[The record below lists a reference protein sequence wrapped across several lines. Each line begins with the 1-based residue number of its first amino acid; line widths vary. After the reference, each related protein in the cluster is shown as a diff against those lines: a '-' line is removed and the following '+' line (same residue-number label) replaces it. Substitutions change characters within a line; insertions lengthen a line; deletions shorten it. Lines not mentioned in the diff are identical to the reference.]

1 MCGFCGYIN
10 KKEKD
15 SIKKMNDAIIH
26 RGPDDESYYKDDF
39 IAMGFRRLSIIDLKG
54 GRQPMTNE
62 DDSMIITFNGE
73 IYNFKEIKEDLIKK
87 GHKFKTNA
95 DTEVILHGYEE
106 YKEKILDKLRGM
118 FAFAIWDKNNQKLFC
133 ARDHFGQKPFYY
145 GIFNNTFMYASEIK
159 SMLYHPDFKKEV
171 NKEALKPYLTF
182 QTSVLEETFFKGV
195 YKLRPGH
202 YLKYDFK
209 TNKIETKEYYNINFK
224 PKDQNFDKLVEK
236 IDDTITKSI
245 DYHIISDVP
254 VGAYLSGGIDSSY
267 VVSYLKPD
275 KTFSV
280 GFDYKNFNE
289 VPMAKDLSD
298 MLNIQN
304 KNELINSD
312 DFFESID
319 KVQYYA
325 DEPTANLSAVPL
337 YFLSKLASKD
347 VKVVLSGE
355 GADELFGGYTSYDED
370 IKLKK
375 YRKLPFFIRKALK
388 TIVSPLPSFH
398 GKNFLTKGGSKIEDY
413 YVGNAFIFDNKEA
426 NKILTDKYKSTLTYQ
441 EITKPYFD
449 KVAGEDDLTKM
460 QYLDMYFWLP
470 NDILLK
476 ADKMSMANSL
486 ELRVPILD
494 KEVFALAKTI
504 PTKYKLSH
512 NTTKYILRKA
522 ASKRIPEEWYK
533 RRKKGFPVPII
544 KWFREEK
551 YYSIVKQIFEEDF
564 TKEFF
569 DQKLLIKMLD
579 EHYTSKKNHCRKLWT
594 VFVYLIWYKTFFIDL
609 KGWNKF
615 SAFFTQI
622 KSTAKYY

>member
-10 KKEKD
+10 RKEKTH
-15 SIKKMNDAIIH
+15 IKKMNDMIAH
-26 RGPDDESYYKDDF
+26 RGPDDESYYTDDL

-54 GRQPMTNE
+54 GRQPISNE
-62 DDSMIITFNGE
+62 NNTMYITFNGE
-73 IYNFKEIKEDLIKK
+73 IYNYKEIKKDLINK
-87 GHKFKTNA
+87 GHIFKTNT

-118 FAFAIWDKNNQKLFC
+118 FAFVIWNKKTETLFG

-145 GIFNNTFMYASEIK
+145 ANMQGTFMYASEIK
-159 SMLYHPDFKKEV
+159 SLLKHPDFLKQI
-171 NKEALKPYLTF
+171 NKETLKPYLTF
-182 QTSVLEETFFKGV
+182 QTSVLNETFFKNV
-195 YKLRPGH
+195 YKLKPGH
-202 YLKYDFK
+202 YFTYDENTKKMDIQKYYEVTFNPKKEDFE
-209 TNKIETKEYYNINFK
+209 N
-224 PKDQNFDKLVEK
+224 LVDK
-236 IDDTITKSI
+236 IDETITKSI
-245 DYHIISDVP
+245 DYHTISDVP
-254 VGAYLSGGIDSSY
+254 VGSYLSGGIDSSY
-267 VVSYLKPD
+267 VVSYLKPN

-280 GFDYKNFNE
+280 GFDYQNFNE
-289 VPMAKDLSD
+289 VPLAKDLSD
-298 MLNIQN
+298 ILHIQN
-304 KNELINSD
+304 KNELINAD

-370 IKLKK
+370 EKLKK
-375 YRKLPFFIRKALK
+375 YRKLPFFIRKFFKL
-388 TIVSPLPSFH
+388 IISPLPQFH

-413 YVGNAFIFDNKEA
+413 FIGQAFVFDNKEA
-426 NKILTDKYKSTLTYQ
+426 NQILTDKYKSDLKYQ
-441 EITKPYFD
+441 DITKPYFD
-449 KVAGEDDLTKM
+449 KVKDKDDLTKM
-460 QYLDMYFWLP
+460 QYLDMNLWLP

-494 KEVFALAKTI
+494 KEVFKLASTI
-504 PTKYKLSH
+504 PTEYKLSH
-512 NTTKYILRKA
+512 GTTKYILRKS
-522 ASKRIPEEWYK
+522 ASKRIPESWYK

-551 YYSIVKQIFEEDF
+551 YYNIVKKMFEEDF

-569 DQKLLIKMLD
+569 DQQKLLKML
-579 EHYTSKKNHCRKLWT
+579 EKHYKGQKNYCRKIWNVY
-594 VFVYLIWYKTFFIDL
+594 VFLVWYKKFFIEI
-609 KGWNKF
+609 
-615 SAFFTQI
+615 Q
-622 KSTAKYY
+622 

>member
-10 KKEKD
+10 RKEKTH
-15 SIKKMNDAIIH
+15 IKKMNDMIKH
-26 RGPDDESYYKDDF
+26 RGPDDESYYTDDL

-54 GRQPMTNE
+54 GRQPISNE
-62 DDSMIITFNGE
+62 DNTMYITFNGE
-73 IYNFKEIKEDLIKK
+73 IYNYKEIKEDLIKK
-87 GHKFKTNA
+87 GHIFKTNT

-118 FAFAIWDKNNQKLFC
+118 FAFVIWNKNTKTLFG

-145 GIFNNTFMYASEIK
+145 SKMQGTFMYASEIK
-159 SMLYHPDFKKEV
+159 SLLKHPDFLKEI
-171 NKEALKPYLTF
+171 NKAALKPYLTF
-182 QTSVLEETFFKGV
+182 QTSVLNETFFKNV
-195 YKLRPGH
+195 YKLKPGH
-202 YLKYDFK
+202 YFTYDEK
-209 TNKIETKEYYNINFK
+209 TNKLDIQKYYEITFDSK
-224 PKDQNFDKLVEK
+224 TQNFDELVDE
-236 IDDTITKSI
+236 IDETITKSV
-245 DYHIISDVP
+245 DYHTISDVP
-254 VGAYLSGGIDSSY
+254 VGSYLSGGIDSSY

-280 GFDYKNFNE
+280 GFNYQNFNE
-289 VPMAKDLSD
+289 VPMAQELSD
-298 MLNIQN
+298 ILHIQN
-304 KNELINSD
+304 KNELINAD
-312 DFFESID
+312 NFFESID

-370 IKLKK
+370 EKLKK
-375 YRKLPFFIRKALK
+375 YRKLPFFIRKFLK
-388 TIVSPLPSFH
+388 LIVSPFPSFH

-413 YVGNAFIFDNKEA
+413 FIGQAFVFDNKEA
-426 NKILTDKYKSTLTYQ
+426 NQILTDKYKSDLKYQ
-441 EITKPYFD
+441 DITKPYFD
-449 KVAGEDDLTKM
+449 KVKDKDDLTKM
-460 QYLDMYFWLP
+460 QYLDMHLWLP

-494 KEVFALAKTI
+494 KEVFALASTI
-504 PTKYKLSH
+504 PTEYKLSN

-522 ASKRIPEEWYK
+522 ASKRIPEAWYK

-551 YYSIVKQIFEEDF
+551 YYNIVKKMFEEDF

-569 DQKLLIKMLD
+569 NQKKLLNML
-579 EHYTSKKNHCRKLWT
+579 EKHYKGKKNYCRKIWNIY
-594 VFVYLIWYKTFFIDL
+594 VFLVWYKKFFIEI
-609 KGWNKF
+609 N
-615 SAFFTQI
+615 
-622 KSTAKYY
+622 

>member
-62 DDSMIITFNGE
+62 DDSMVITFNGE
-73 IYNFKEIKEDLIKK
+73 IYNFKEIKEDLLKK

-95 DTEVILHGYEE
+95 DTEVILHGFEE

-118 FAFAIWDKNNQKLFC
+118 FAFAIWDKNNKKLFC

-159 SMLYHPDFKKEV
+159 SLLYHPDFKKEV

-182 QTSVLEETFFKGV
+182 QTSVLDETFFKGV

-202 YLKYDFK
+202 YLTYDFK

-224 PKDQNFDKLVEK
+224 PKDQDFDKLVNK

-413 YVGNAFIFDNKEA
+413 YVGNAFIFNNKEA
-426 NKILTDKYKSTLTYQ
+426 NKILSDKYKSNLKYQ

-449 KVAGEDDLTKM
+449 KVKNEDDLTKM

-494 KEVFALAKTI
+494 KEVFSLAKTI

-522 ASKRIPEEWYK
+522 ASKRIPEAWYK

-551 YYSIVKQIFEEDF
+551 YYNIVKEIFEEDF

-594 VFVYLIWYKTFFIDL
+594 VFVYLIWYKTFFID
-609 KGWNKF
+609 F
-615 SAFFTQI
+615 
-622 KSTAKYY
+622 KS

>member
-10 KKEKD
+10 KKEKE

-87 GHKFKTNA
+87 GHIFKTNA

-145 GIFNNTFMYASEIK
+145 GIFNNTFIYASEIK
-159 SMLYHPDFKKEV
+159 SLLYHPDFKKEV

-182 QTSVLEETFFKGV
+182 QTSVLDETFFKGV
-195 YKLRPGH
+195 YKLKPGH
-202 YLKYDFK
+202 YLTYDHK
-209 TNKIETKEYYNINFK
+209 TNKIETKEYYDINFK
-224 PKDQNFDKLVEK
+224 PKDQDFDKLVDK

-289 VPMAKDLSD
+289 VPMAKDLSE

-413 YVGNAFIFDNKEA
+413 YVGNAFIFNNKEA
-426 NKILTDKYKSTLTYQ
+426 NKILSDKYKSNLTYQ

-449 KVAGEDDLTKM
+449 KVKNEDDLTKM

-494 KEVFALAKTI
+494 KEVFELAKTI

-551 YYSIVKQIFEEDF
+551 YYTIVKEIFEEDF

-609 KGWNKF
+609 K
-615 SAFFTQI
+615 S
-622 KSTAKYY
+622 

>member
-1 MCGFCGYIN
+1 MCGFCGYLN

-87 GHKFKTNA
+87 GHKFKTNS

-159 SMLYHPDFKKEV
+159 SLLHHPDFKKEV

-182 QTSVLEETFFKGV
+182 QTSVLDETFFKGV
-195 YKLRPGH
+195 YKLRPSH
-202 YLKYDFK
+202 YLTYDFK

-224 PKDQNFDKLVEK
+224 PKQQDFDKLVEK

-388 TIVSPLPSFH
+388 NIVSPLPSFH

-426 NKILTDKYKSTLTYQ
+426 NKILTEKYKSTLTYQ

-449 KVAGEDDLTKM
+449 KVAKEDDLTKM

-504 PTKYKLSH
+504 PTNYKLSH
-512 NTTKYILRKA
+512 DTTKYILRKA

-569 DQKLLIKMLD
+569 DQKQLIKMLD

-594 VFVYLIWYKTFFIDL
+594 IFVYLVWYKTFFID
-609 KGWNKF
+609 F
-615 SAFFTQI
+615 
-622 KSTAKYY
+622 KS

>member
-1 MCGFCGYIN
+1 
-10 KKEKD
+10 
-15 SIKKMNDAIIH
+15 
-26 RGPDDESYYKDDF
+26 
-39 IAMGFRRLSIIDLKG
+39 
-54 GRQPMTNE
+54 
-62 DDSMIITFNGE
+62 
-73 IYNFKEIKEDLIKK
+73 
-87 GHKFKTNA
+87 
-95 DTEVILHGYEE
+95 
-106 YKEKILDKLRGM
+106 
-118 FAFAIWDKNNQKLFC
+118 
-133 ARDHFGQKPFYY
+133 
-145 GIFNNTFMYASEIK
+145 
-159 SMLYHPDFKKEV
+159 
-171 NKEALKPYLTF
+171 
-182 QTSVLEETFFKGV
+182 
-195 YKLRPGH
+195 
-202 YLKYDFK
+202 
-209 TNKIETKEYYNINFK
+209 
-224 PKDQNFDKLVEK
+224 
-236 IDDTITKSI
+236 
-245 DYHIISDVP
+245 
-254 VGAYLSGGIDSSY
+254 
-267 VVSYLKPD
+267 
-275 KTFSV
+275 
-280 GFDYKNFNE
+280 
-289 VPMAKDLSD
+289 

-304 KNELINSD
+304 KNELINSE
-312 DFFESID
+312 DFLESID

-388 TIVSPLPSFH
+388 TLVSPLPSFH

-413 YVGNAFIFDNKEA
+413 YVGNAFIFNNKEA
-426 NKILTDKYKSTLTYQ
+426 NKILSDKYKSNLTYQ

-449 KVAGEDDLTKM
+449 KVANEDDLTKM

-551 YYSIVKQIFEEDF
+551 YYNIVKEIFEEDF

-594 VFVYLIWYKTFFIDL
+594 VFVYLVWYKTFFID
-609 KGWNKF
+609 
-615 SAFFTQI
+615 I
-622 KSTAKYY
+622 KS

>member
-10 KKEKD
+10 KKEKE

-62 DDSMIITFNGE
+62 DDIMIITFNGE

-87 GHKFKTNA
+87 GHTFKTNA

-118 FAFAIWDKNNQKLFC
+118 FAFAIWDKNNKKLFC

-145 GIFNNTFMYASEIK
+145 GIFNDTFMYASEIK
-159 SMLYHPDFKKEV
+159 SLLYHPDFKKEV

-202 YLKYDFK
+202 YLTYDFN

-224 PKDQNFDKLVEK
+224 PKEQDFDKLVEK

-388 TIVSPLPSFH
+388 TLVSPLPSFH

-413 YVGNAFIFDNKEA
+413 YVGNAFIFNNKEA
-426 NKILTDKYKSTLTYQ
+426 NKILSDKYKSNLTYQ

-449 KVAGEDDLTKM
+449 KVANEDDLTKM

-551 YYSIVKQIFEEDF
+551 YYNIVKEIFEEDF

-594 VFVYLIWYKTFFIDL
+594 VFVYLVWYKTFFID
-609 KGWNKF
+609 
-615 SAFFTQI
+615 I
-622 KSTAKYY
+622 KS

>member
-10 KKEKD
+10 KKEKN

-62 DDSMIITFNGE
+62 DEKMIITYNGE
-73 IYNFKEIKEDLIKK
+73 IYNFKEIKEDLLKK
-87 GHKFKTNA
+87 GHIFKTNS

-118 FAFAIWDKNNQKLFC
+118 FAFVIWDKNNQKLFG

-145 GIFNNTFMYASEIK
+145 GLFNDTFMYASEIK
-159 SMLYHPDFKKEV
+159 SLLYHPDFKKEV
-171 NKEALKPYLTF
+171 NKKALKPYLTF
-182 QTSVLEETFFKGV
+182 QTSVLDETFFKGV

-202 YLKYDFK
+202 YLTYDFK

-224 PKDQNFDKLVEK
+224 PKEQDFDKLVEK

-267 VVSYLKPD
+267 VVSYLKPN

-375 YRKLPFFIRKALK
+375 YRKLPFFIRKTLKAL
-388 TIVSPLPSFH
+388 VSPLPSFH

-426 NKILTDKYKSTLTYQ
+426 NKILSDKYKSNLTYQ

-449 KVAGEDDLTKM
+449 KVAKEDDLTKM

-512 NTTKYILRKA
+512 NTTKYVLRKA
-522 ASKRIPEEWYK
+522 ASKRIPEAWYK

-551 YYSIVKQIFEEDF
+551 YYNIVKELFEEDF

-594 VFVYLIWYKTFFIDL
+594 VFVYLVWYKTFFIDL
-609 KGWNKF
+609 K
-615 SAFFTQI
+615 S
-622 KSTAKYY
+622 

>member
-1 MCGFCGYIN
+1 
-10 KKEKD
+10 
-15 SIKKMNDAIIH
+15 
-26 RGPDDESYYKDDF
+26 
-39 IAMGFRRLSIIDLKG
+39 
-54 GRQPMTNE
+54 
-62 DDSMIITFNGE
+62 
-73 IYNFKEIKEDLIKK
+73 
-87 GHKFKTNA
+87 
-95 DTEVILHGYEE
+95 
-106 YKEKILDKLRGM
+106 
-118 FAFAIWDKNNQKLFC
+118 
-133 ARDHFGQKPFYY
+133 
-145 GIFNNTFMYASEIK
+145 
-159 SMLYHPDFKKEV
+159 
-171 NKEALKPYLTF
+171 
-182 QTSVLEETFFKGV
+182 
-195 YKLRPGH
+195 
-202 YLKYDFK
+202 
-209 TNKIETKEYYNINFK
+209 
-224 PKDQNFDKLVEK
+224 
-236 IDDTITKSI
+236 
-245 DYHIISDVP
+245 
-254 VGAYLSGGIDSSY
+254 
-267 VVSYLKPD
+267 
-275 KTFSV
+275 
-280 GFDYKNFNE
+280 
-289 VPMAKDLSD
+289 

-304 KNELINSD
+304 KNELINSE
-312 DFFESID
+312 DFLESID

-325 DEPTANLSAVPL
+325 DEPTANLSAVQL

-388 TIVSPLPSFH
+388 TLVSPLPSFH

-413 YVGNAFIFDNKEA
+413 YVGNAFIFNNKEA
-426 NKILTDKYKSTLTYQ
+426 NKILSDKYKSNLTYQ

-449 KVAGEDDLTKM
+449 KVANEDDLTKM

-551 YYSIVKQIFEEDF
+551 YYNIVKEIFEEDF

-594 VFVYLIWYKTFFIDL
+594 VFVYLVWYKTFFID
-609 KGWNKF
+609 
-615 SAFFTQI
+615 I
-622 KSTAKYY
+622 KS

>member
-10 KKEKD
+10 RKEKTH
-15 SIKKMNDAIIH
+15 IKKMNDMIAH
-26 RGPDDESYYKDDF
+26 RGPDDESYYTDDL

-54 GRQPMTNE
+54 GRQPISNE
-62 DDSMIITFNGE
+62 NNTMYITFNGE
-73 IYNFKEIKEDLIKK
+73 IYNFKEIKKDLINK
-87 GHKFKTNA
+87 GHIFKTNT

-118 FAFAIWDKNNQKLFC
+118 FAFVIWDKKNQTLFG

-145 GIFNNTFMYASEIK
+145 ANMQGTFMYASEIK
-159 SMLYHPDFKKEV
+159 SLLKHPDFLKQI

-182 QTSVLEETFFKGV
+182 QTSVLNETFFKNV
-195 YKLRPGH
+195 YKLKPGH
-202 YLKYDFK
+202 YFTYNENTKKMDIKKYYEVTFNPKKQDF
-209 TNKIETKEYYNINFK
+209 NA
-224 PKDQNFDKLVEK
+224 LVDK
-236 IDDTITKSI
+236 IDETITKSI
-245 DYHIISDVP
+245 DYHTISDVP
-254 VGAYLSGGIDSSY
+254 VGSYLSGGIDSSY

-280 GFDYKNFNE
+280 GFDYQNFNE

-298 MLNIQN
+298 ILHIQN
-304 KNELINSD
+304 KNELINAD
-312 DFFESID
+312 DFFENID

-337 YFLSKLASKD
+337 YFLSKLAAKD

-355 GADELFGGYTSYDED
+355 GADELFGGYTNYDED
-370 IKLKK
+370 EKLKK
-375 YRKLPFFIRKALK
+375 YRKLPFFIRKFLK
-388 TIVSPLPSFH
+388 LIISPLPSFH

-413 YVGNAFIFDNKEA
+413 FIGQAFVFNNKEA
-426 NKILTDKYKSTLTYQ
+426 NDILTDKYKSNLKFQ
-441 EITKPYFD
+441 DITKPYFD
-449 KVAGEDDLTKM
+449 KVKNADDLTKM
-460 QYLDMYFWLP
+460 QYLDMNLWLP

-494 KEVFALAKTI
+494 KEVFELASTI
-504 PTKYKLSH
+504 PTEYKLSH
-512 NTTKYILRKA
+512 NTTKYILRKS
-522 ASKRIPEEWYK
+522 ASKRIPEAWYK

-551 YYSIVKQIFEEDF
+551 YYNIIKEMFNQNF

-569 DQKLLIKMLD
+569 DQKKLLKML
-579 EHYTSKKNHCRKLWT
+579 EKHYKGKKNYCRKIWNVY
-594 VFVYLIWYKTFFIDL
+594 VFLVWYKNFFID
-609 KGWNKF
+609 F
-615 SAFFTQI
+615 D
-622 KSTAKYY
+622 KSTN

>member
-10 KKEKD
+10 RKEKTH
-15 SIKKMNDAIIH
+15 IKKMNDMIAH
-26 RGPDDESYYKDDF
+26 RGPDDESYYTDDL

-54 GRQPMTNE
+54 GRQPISNE
-62 DDSMIITFNGE
+62 NNTMYITFNGE
-73 IYNFKEIKEDLIKK
+73 IYNYKEIKKDLINK
-87 GHKFKTNA
+87 GHIFKTNT

-118 FAFAIWDKNNQKLFC
+118 FAFVIWNKTNQTLFG

-145 GIFNNTFMYASEIK
+145 ANMQGTFMYASEIK
-159 SMLYHPDFKKEV
+159 SLLKHPDFLKEI

-182 QTSVLEETFFKGV
+182 QTSVLNETFFKNV
-195 YKLRPGH
+195 YKLKPGH
-202 YLKYDFK
+202 YFTYEENTKKMDIQKYYEVTFNPKKEDF
-209 TNKIETKEYYNINFK
+209 E
-224 PKDQNFDKLVEK
+224 KLVDK
-236 IDDTITKSI
+236 IDETITKSI
-245 DYHIISDVP
+245 DYHTISDVP
-254 VGAYLSGGIDSSY
+254 VGSYLSGGIDSSY
-267 VVSYLKPD
+267 VVSYLKPN

-280 GFDYKNFNE
+280 GFDYQNFNE
-289 VPMAKDLSD
+289 VPLAKDLSD
-298 MLNIQN
+298 ILHIQN
-304 KNELINSD
+304 KNELINAD

-370 IKLKK
+370 EKLKK
-375 YRKLPFFIRKALK
+375 YRKLPFFIRKFFKL
-388 TIVSPLPSFH
+388 IISPLPQFH

-413 YVGNAFIFDNKEA
+413 FIGQAFVFDNKEA
-426 NKILTDKYKSTLTYQ
+426 NQILTDKYKSDLKYQ
-441 EITKPYFD
+441 DITKPYFD
-449 KVAGEDDLTKM
+449 KVKDKDDLTKM
-460 QYLDMYFWLP
+460 QYLDMNLWLP

-494 KEVFALAKTI
+494 KEVFKLASTI
-504 PTKYKLSH
+504 PTEYKLSH
-512 NTTKYILRKA
+512 GTTKYILRKS
-522 ASKRIPEEWYK
+522 ASKRIPESWYK

-551 YYSIVKQIFEEDF
+551 YYNIVKKMFEEDF

-569 DQKLLIKMLD
+569 DQKKLLKML
-579 EHYTSKKNHCRKLWT
+579 EKHYKGQKNYCRKIWNVY
-594 VFVYLIWYKTFFIDL
+594 VFLVWYKKFFIEI
-609 KGWNKF
+609 
-615 SAFFTQI
+615 Q
-622 KSTAKYY
+622 

>member
-10 KKEKD
+10 NKD
-15 SIKKMNDAIIH
+15 KSHIKKMNDAIIH
-26 RGPDDESYYKDDF
+26 RGPDDEAYYKDEY
-39 IAMGFRRLSIIDLKG
+39 ISMGFRRLSIIDLKG
-54 GRQPMTNE
+54 GRQPIVHNDMV
-62 DDSMIITFNGE
+62 ITFNGE
-73 IYNFKEIKEDLIKK
+73 IYNFKEIKEDLINK
-87 GHKFKTNA
+87 GYKFKTKT
-95 DTEVILHGYEE
+95 DTEVILLGYIE

-118 FAFAIWDKNNQKLFC
+118 FAFVIWDKNNKVLFG

-145 GIFNNTFMYASEIK
+145 CNMNETFMYASEIK
-159 SMLYHPDFKKEV
+159 SLICHPDFVKEV
-171 NKEALKPYLTF
+171 NKDALKPYLTF
-182 QTSVLEETFFKGV
+182 QTSVLDETFFKGV
-195 YKLRPGH
+195 FKLRPGH
-202 YLKYDFK
+202 YFKYNFESNDFK
-209 TNKIETKEYYNINFK
+209 IKEYYNINFK
-224 PKDQNFDKLVEK
+224 PKKQDFDDLVDR
-236 IDDTITKSI
+236 IDKTITESI
-245 DYHIISDVP
+245 DYHTISDVP

-280 GFDYKNFNE
+280 GFDYKDFNE
-289 VPMAKDLSD
+289 VPYAKDLSD
-298 MLNIQN
+298 ILGIKN

-337 YFLSKLASKD
+337 YFLSKLARKD

-375 YRKLPFFIRKALK
+375 YRKLPFFIRRFFKIL
-388 TIVSPLPSFH
+388 VSPLPSFH
-398 GKNFLTKGGSKIEDY
+398 GKNFLTKGGSRIEDY
-413 YVGNAFIFDNKEA
+413 YVGNAFIFNNKEA
-426 NKILTDKYKSTLTYQ
+426 NKILSDKYKSNLKYQ
-441 EITKPYFD
+441 DITKPYFD
-449 KVAGEDDLTKM
+449 KVKNEDDLTKM
-460 QYLDMYFWLP
+460 QYLDMYFWLC

-504 PTKYKLSH
+504 PTEYKLSH

-522 ASKRIPEEWYK
+522 ASKRIPEQWYK

-544 KWFREEK
+544 KWFRDEK
-551 YYSIVKQIFEEDF
+551 YYNIVKEIFNEDY
-564 TKEFF
+564 TREFF
-569 DQKLLIKMLD
+569 DQKALIKMLD
-579 EHYTSKKNHCRKLWT
+579 EHYSSKKNHCRKLWT
-594 VFVYLIWYKTFFIDL
+594 VFVFLIWYRTFFVKKPEI
-609 KGWNKF
+609 
-615 SAFFTQI
+615 
-622 KSTAKYY
+622 

>member
-62 DDSMIITFNGE
+62 DDSMVITFNGE
-73 IYNFKEIKEDLIKK
+73 IYNFKEIKEDLLKK

-159 SMLYHPDFKKEV
+159 SLLYHPDFKKEV
-171 NKEALKPYLTF
+171 NKEVLKPYLTF
-182 QTSVLEETFFKGV
+182 QTSVLDETFFKGV
-195 YKLRPGH
+195 YKLKPGH
-202 YLKYDFK
+202 YLTYDHK
-209 TNKIETKEYYNINFK
+209 TNKIETKEYYDINFK
-224 PKDQNFDKLVEK
+224 PKDQDFDKLVDK

-413 YVGNAFIFDNKEA
+413 YVGNAFIFNNKEA
-426 NKILTDKYKSTLTYQ
+426 NKILSDKYKSNLTYQ

-449 KVAGEDDLTKM
+449 KVKNEDDLTKM

-494 KEVFALAKTI
+494 KEVFELAKTI

-551 YYSIVKQIFEEDF
+551 YYTIVKEIFEEDF

-609 KGWNKF
+609 K
-615 SAFFTQI
+615 S
-622 KSTAKYY
+622 

>member
-10 KKEKD
+10 KKEKE

-87 GHKFKTNA
+87 GHIFKTNA

-118 FAFAIWDKNNQKLFC
+118 FAFAIWDKKNQILFC

-145 GIFNNTFMYASEIK
+145 GLFNNTFMYASEIK
-159 SMLYHPDFKKEV
+159 SLLYHPDFKKEV

-182 QTSVLEETFFKGV
+182 QTSVLDETFFKGV

-209 TNKIETKEYYNINFK
+209 TNKTEIREYYNINFK
-224 PKDQNFDKLVEK
+224 PQNQNFDKLVEK

-375 YRKLPFFIRKALK
+375 YRKLPFFIRKAIK
-388 TIVSPLPSFH
+388 TIISPLPSFH

-426 NKILTDKYKSTLTYQ
+426 NRILSDKYKSSLTYQ

-449 KVAGEDDLTKM
+449 KVANEDDLTKM

-522 ASKRIPEEWYK
+522 ASKRIPEAWYK

-551 YYSIVKQIFEEDF
+551 YYSIVKEIFEEDF

-594 VFVYLIWYKTFFIDL
+594 VFVYLVWYKTFFID
-609 KGWNKF
+609 F
-615 SAFFTQI
+615 
-622 KSTAKYY
+622 KS